1 MAKDFAEQV
10 ERIGRKAELLATR
23 LQMVEQRNGT
33 LTAQVAELEERLR
46 CALSELEKSRAELDF
61 IRMGS
66 VIAVDKATKAK
77 AKALI
82 SDLVREIDACVD
94 DLTKDI

>member
-10 ERIGRKAELLATR
+10 ARIGRKAELLATR
-23 LQMVEQRNGT
+23 LQMVEKRNAA
-33 LTAQVAELEERLR
+33 LAAQLAELEERHRRTLT
-46 CALSELEKSRAELDF
+46 ELERSRAELEF
-61 IRMGS
+61 LRMGS
-66 VIAVDKATKAK
+66 VMAADKATKAK

-94 DLTKDI
+94 DLTRDI